1 MTTYDLV
8 IRGGT
13 IVDGTGSPGYVG
25 DVAIR
30 DGVVDA
36 LGADVDAAADA
47 TMTVDA
53 TGRIV
58 CPGFVDIHTHYDAQV
73 LWDRML
79 TVSPWH
85 GVTTVVMGNCG
96 FGVAPTRPE
105 HRDLI
110 VRTLEKVEGMSAA
123 ALREGLG
130 SEWPFESF
138 PEYLDAVEARGP
150 AINVAAMI
158 GHTPVRMYVMGEA
171 STERAATESE
181 VARMRAIVAEAID
194 AGAVGFATSKST
206 THVGYEGKPVPSRA
220 AEVEEIREIARALG
234 EAGQGVIQATMGSGF
249 AFNEFAEIVG
259 ETGRPISWTALLA
272 GAGGPGISQMLLD
285 ESVKLLERGVA
296 VHPQVSC
303 RPLNFEFTMAE
314 PFPFESMKLFAPISS
329 APDLDAKIAVYRDDD
344 FRTLFRDKM
353 NSGKVG
359 PLGGSWDRTVVSWFP
374 PDRALEER
382 NVAEVAAER
391 GLDPSDLVLALA
403 VESGLAARFRMAVL
417 NFDEDEVEMLLTDPH
432 TMLGLSDAG
441 AHASQLCDSC
451 FSTHLLSRW
460 VRERKALTI
469 EEAIRKLTSE
479 PAAIFGIKDR
489 GLLAV
494 GRPADVVV
502 FDAETVGCS
511 DLRRVNDQPAGADR
525 LVADAVGI
533 DAVIVNGVIVRRGG
547 VDALGAEDVL
557 PGRLLRNGS
566 ARPAS
571 AY

>member
-1 MTTYDLV
+1 MTTYDLM

-36 LGADVDAAADA
+36 LGADVDAAAEV

-123 ALREGLG
+123 ALRVGLG

-171 STERAATESE
+171 STERAATENE
-181 VARMRAIVAEAID
+181 IARMRAIVAEAID

-206 THVGYEGKPVPSRA
+206 THVGYEGRPVPSRA
-220 AEVEEIREIARALG
+220 AEVDEIREIARALG

-249 AFNEFAEIVG
+249 AFNEFAEIVE

-285 ESVKLLERGVA
+285 ESVKLLDRGVA

-344 FRTLFRDKM
+344 FRTSFRDKM

-391 GLDPSDLVLALA
+391 GLDPSDLVLELA

-533 DAVIVNGVIVRRGG
+533 DAVIVNGVIVRQGG
-547 VDALGAEDVL
+547 VDALGADDVL

-571 AY
+571 AS